1 MTTRTTE
8 IWVGI
13 FVAAGLASLF
23 MLAMKVSNL
32 SAFSGDEGYTIYA
45 RFEDASG
52 LKVRSPVTMGG
63 VRIGRVTD
71 IRFDPQQLVAM
82 VTMRIEKQY
91 DTLPVDSSASIY
103 TAGLLGEKYIGLE
116 PGAGGGCEDADL
128 EAELEAELGGGGPAD
143 AGAAADAA
151 DCQSGYLREGSVIKL
166 TQDSLVLEK
175 LIGQFVSQFL
185 TSKEEGGGDAAPQ
198 GAAQ

>member
-32 SAFSGDEGYTIYA
+32 SAFSGDEGFTIYA
-45 RFEDASG
+45 QFEDASG

-71 IRFDPQQLVAM
+71 IRFDPKELVSV
-82 VTMRIEKQY
+82 VTMQIESQY

-116 PGAGGGCEDADL
+116 AGAGGGCEDAGL
-128 EAELEAELGGGGPAD
+128 EAELEAELGGAPA
-143 AGAAADAA
+143 ANPAAAPGST
-151 DCQSGYLREGSVIKL
+151 DCENGYLKEGSVIKL

-185 TSKEEGGGDAAPQ
+185 TSDDGGNAPKGDAQ
-198 GAAQ
+198 